1 MAKSLKRYTKDES
14 IKYFQDLDIDIRD
27 SVLVRP
33 FRPGKEILKLLS
45 KADTPEKIYD
55 SYESA
60 LKYYGI
66 TNKAEFMCN
75 YYSYIAATDNS
86 VDNTQMAI
94 NFAKNGT
101 ELADSFNY
109 LKVPFV
115 YKVAIE
121 VNRRV
126 NKKVDLIEQVIRILT
141 WASIDGFLIST
152 YQYLVSTG
160 ICEATVVEASF
171 AMAALAV
178 VTYITLHPKWGILNK
193 PIKWVSKLFRKVL
206 LTKPFI
212 RKDFNEVYDYVQ
224 AYEAWD
230 SKFNFFTDRF
240 YKNSVKEAKE
250 LLMSHESDLTD
261 DELCSRLK
269 DFNPNIQGKDF
280 EWELFKTFKFA
291 ETFVGTDWKSRYL
304 SFVETDQDLLD
315 STYTLEEA
323 RNNLKEDFAKLYN
336 IDSESKVSYPAVFKS
351 VLLNT
356 KYKLSENDK
365 ESVIEHIASAGIGF
379 FVIAGLLGFGET
391 ADGVIGLFPIMS
403 ATIYFSA
410 VDGYSK
416 LLKRVRPLDKEEY
429 VYHNVVDYIERADEI
444 DSAALK
450 VYGIIPEKTKAKAT
464 KVGKSAKDFVKLDV
478 TIKPYANE
486 KTGKTGKTSDNK
498 EETVTLSKENIEMI
512 KNPKNEIYFDGDYA
526 STNDRIVSCFSNKL
540 TEIRGKKF
548 KENKADKFKIRLMN
562 IRSKL
567 NNLNEILKHPDGYFS
582 SDVDICKKFY
592 RLYLLGI
599 SNSFESLKKLNET
612 ELQLE
617 YMQKLLD
624 TVDDILTGILDA
636 VDESVKLNVDVELDT
651 LERLKEI
658 HGLVSNA

>member
-14 IKYFQDLDIDIRD
+14 RKYFQDLDIDIRD
-27 SVLVRP
+27 SVLVKP

-86 VDNTQMAI
+86 VDNTEMAI

-101 ELADSFNY
+101 ELADSFKY

-121 VNRRV
+121 VNRRIS
-126 NKKVDLIEQVIRILT
+126 KKVDFIENIIRAIT
-141 WASIDGFLIST
+141 WAIIYVFLILT

-171 AMAALAV
+171 AMAAVAAV
-178 VTYITLHPKWGILNK
+178 VYVTVHPKCGILNK
-193 PIKWVSKLFRKVL
+193 PIKWASKLFRKVL
-206 LTKPFI
+206 LTKPII

-240 YKNSVKEAKE
+240 YKNSIKEAKE

-304 SFVETDQDLLD
+304 SFVETDEDLLN

-323 RNNLKEDFAKLYN
+323 RNNLKEDFAKLYS
-336 IDSESKVSYPAVFKS
+336 IDSESKVNYPAVFKS
-351 VLLNT
+351 VLLNI

-365 ESVIEHIASAGIGF
+365 ESVIEHIASAGIVYF
-379 FVIAGLLGFGET
+379 IIAGLLGFGET
-391 ADGVIGLFPIMS
+391 TEGVMSLLSIMS

-410 VDGYSK
+410 MDGYSK
-416 LLKRVRPLDKEEY
+416 LLKSVRPLDKEEY

-450 VYGIIPEKTKAKAT
+450 VYGIIPEKTKAKAI
-464 KVGKSAKDFVKLDV
+464 KIGKNAKDFVKLDV
-478 TIKPYANE
+478 TIKPWDNE
-486 KTGKTGKTSDNK
+486 KTEKTFENK
-498 EETVTLSKENIEMI
+498 KETVTLSKENIEMI

-540 TEIRGKKF
+540 TKIRGKQF
-548 KENKADKFKIRLMN
+548 KETKTDKFKVRLMN

-567 NNLNEILKHPDGYFS
+567 NNLNEILKNPDGYFS

-592 RLYLLGI
+592 RLYLPGI

>member
-27 SVLVRP
+27 SVLVKP
-33 FRPGKEILKLLS
+33 FSSGKEILKLLS

-75 YYSYIAATDNS
+75 YYSYIAATDKS
-86 VDNTQMAI
+86 VDNTEMAI

-126 NKKVDLIEQVIRILT
+126 NKKVNLIEQVMRILD
-141 WASIDGFLIST
+141 WAIIDGFLIST
-152 YQYLVSTG
+152 YQYLVSIG

-178 VTYITLHPKWGILNK
+178 VTYITLHPKWGILNR
-193 PIKWVSKLFRKVL
+193 PIKWASKLFRKVL
-206 LTKPFI
+206 LTKPLI

-280 EWELFKTFKFA
+280 EWEIFKTFKFA

-304 SFVETDQDLLD
+304 SFVETDKDLLD

-323 RNNLKEDFAKLYN
+323 RNNLKEDFEKLYS

-356 KYKLSENDK
+356 KYKLSEKDK
-365 ESVIEHIASAGIGF
+365 GSVIEHIASVGIGF

-391 ADGVIGLFPIMS
+391 AEGVMSLFPIMS

-410 VDGYSK
+410 MDGYSK
-416 LLKRVRPLDKEEY
+416 LLKSVRPLDKDEY

-450 VYGIIPEKTKAKAT
+450 VYGIIPEKTKAKAI
-464 KVGKSAKDFVKLDV
+464 KIGKSAKDFVKLDV
-478 TIKPYANE
+478 TIKPCDNE
-486 KTGKTGKTSDNK
+486 KTEKTFEHKK
-498 EETVTLSKENIEMI
+498 ETVTLSKENIEMI

-540 TEIRGKKF
+540 AEIRGKQF

-567 NNLNEILKHPDGYFS
+567 NNLNEILKNPDGYFS

-592 RLYLLGI
+592 RLYLPGI

>member
-1 MAKSLKRYTKDES
+1 MAKSLKRYTKAES
-14 IKYFQDLDIDIRD
+14 RDYFRDFDIDIRD
-27 SVLVRP
+27 SVLVKP
-33 FRPGKEILKLLS
+33 LRPGKEILKLLS

-66 TNKAEFMCN
+66 TNKAEFMCH
-75 YYSYIAATDNS
+75 YYSYIAATDDS
-86 VDNTQMAI
+86 VDNAEMAI

-101 ELADSFNY
+101 ELADSFKY

-126 NKKVDLIEQVIRILT
+126 SKKVDFIEKVMRAIT
-141 WASIDGFLIST
+141 WAIIYVFLILT

-171 AMAALAV
+171 AMAAVAAV
-178 VTYITLHPKWGILNK
+178 VYITVHPKWGILNK
-193 PIKWVSKLFRKVL
+193 PIKWASKLFRKIL
-206 LTKPFI
+206 LTKPII

-224 AYEAWD
+224 AYEVWD

-250 LLMSHESDLTD
+250 LLMSHESDLAD
-261 DELCSRLK
+261 DELRSRLK

-280 EWELFKTFKFA
+280 EWEIFKTFKFA

-304 SFVETDQDLLD
+304 SFVETDEDLLD
-315 STYTLEEA
+315 STYALEEA

-336 IDSESKVSYPAVFKS
+336 IDSESKVNYPAVFKS

-365 ESVIEHIASAGIGF
+365 ESVIEHIASAGIVYF
-379 FVIAGLLGFGET
+379 IIAGLLGFGET
-391 ADGVIGLFPIMS
+391 AEGVMSLLSIMS

-410 VDGYSK
+410 MDGYSK
-416 LLKRVRPLDKEEY
+416 FLKSVRPLDKDEY
-429 VYHNVVDYIERADEI
+429 VYHGVVDYIEQADEI

-450 VYGIIPEKTKAKAT
+450 VYGIIPEKTKAKAI

-478 TIKPYANE
+478 TIKPCDNDKTE
-486 KTGKTGKTSDNK
+486 KTGKTFERK

-548 KENKADKFKIRLMN
+548 KETKTDKFKIRLMN

-567 NNLNEILKHPDGYFS
+567 NNLNEILKNPDDYFS

-592 RLYLLGI
+592 RLYLPGI

-612 ELQLE
+612 KLQLE

>member
-14 IKYFQDLDIDIRD
+14 RKYFQDLDIDIRD

-86 VDNTQMAI
+86 VDNTEMAI
-94 NFAKNGT
+94 NFAKNGI

-126 NKKVDLIEQVIRILT
+126 NKKVDFIEQVIRIVA
-141 WASIDGFLIST
+141 WAIINGFLIST

-171 AMAALAV
+171 VMAALAAV
-178 VTYITLHPKWGILNK
+178 VYITLHPKWGIFNK
-193 PIKWVSKLFRKVL
+193 PIKWASKLFRKVL
-206 LTKPFI
+206 LTKPII

-224 AYEAWD
+224 AYEVWD

-261 DELCSRLK
+261 IELRSRLK

-280 EWELFKTFKFA
+280 EWEIFKTFKFA

-304 SFVETDQDLLD
+304 SSVETDEDLLN

-336 IDSESKVSYPAVFKS
+336 IDSESKVNYPAVFKS
-351 VLLNT
+351 VLLNI

-365 ESVIEHIASAGIGF
+365 ESVIEHIASAGIVF
-379 FVIAGLLGFGET
+379 FIIAGLLGFGET
-391 ADGVIGLFPIMS
+391 AEGIVSLLSIMS

-410 VDGYSK
+410 MDGYSK
-416 LLKRVRPLDKEEY
+416 LLKSVRPLDKDEY
-429 VYHNVVDYIERADEI
+429 VYHDVVDYIERADEI

-450 VYGIIPEKTKAKAT
+450 VYGIIPEKTKAKT
-464 KVGKSAKDFVKLDV
+464 IKIGKSAKDFVKLDV
-478 TIKPYANE
+478 TIKPCDNE
-486 KTGKTGKTSDNK
+486 KTEKTFEHK

-512 KNPKNEIYFDGDYA
+512 KNPKNEIYFDGEYA

-540 TEIRGKKF
+540 TEIRGKQF

-567 NNLNEILKHPDGYFS
+567 NNLNEILKNPDDYFS

-592 RLYLLGI
+592 RLYLPGI

-624 TVDDILTGILDA
+624 TVDDILAGILDA

>member
-1 MAKSLKRYTKDES
+1 MAKSLKRYTRDES
-14 IKYFQDLDIDIRD
+14 RKYFQDLDIDIRD

-86 VDNTQMAI
+86 VDNTEMAI

-126 NKKVDLIEQVIRILT
+126 SKKVDFIENIIRAIT
-141 WASIDGFLIST
+141 WAIIYVFLILT

-171 AMAALAV
+171 AMAAVAAV
-178 VTYITLHPKWGILNK
+178 VYVTVHPKWGILNK
-193 PIKWVSKLFRKVL
+193 PIKWASKLFRKVL
-206 LTKPFI
+206 LTKPII
-212 RKDFNEVYDYVQ
+212 RKDFNEVCDYVQ

-230 SKFNFFTDRF
+230 SKFNFFTNRF

-304 SFVETDQDLLD
+304 SFVETDGDLLD
-315 STYTLEEA
+315 STYSLEEA

-336 IDSESKVSYPAVFKS
+336 IDSESKVDYPAVFKS
-351 VLLNT
+351 VLLNI

-365 ESVIEHIASAGIGF
+365 ESVIEHIASAGIVYF
-379 FVIAGLLGFGET
+379 IIAGLLGFGET
-391 ADGVIGLFPIMS
+391 AEGVMSLLSIMS

-410 VDGYSK
+410 MDGYSK
-416 LLKRVRPLDKEEY
+416 LLKSVRPLDKDEY
-429 VYHNVVDYIERADEI
+429 VYHDVVDYIERADEI
-444 DSAALK
+444 DSADLK
-450 VYGIIPEKTKAKAT
+450 VYGIIPEKTKAKAI
-464 KVGKSAKDFVKLDV
+464 KIGKSAKDFVKLDV
-478 TIKPYANE
+478 TIKPCDNE
-486 KTGKTGKTSDNK
+486 KTEKTFENK

-548 KENKADKFKIRLMN
+548 KETKTDKFKIRLKN

-567 NNLNEILKHPDGYFS
+567 NNLNEILKNPDGYFS

-592 RLYLLGI
+592 RLYLPGV

-658 HGLVSNA
+658 HDLVSST

>member
-14 IKYFQDLDIDIRD
+14 RKYFQDLDIDIRD

-75 YYSYIAATDNS
+75 YYSYIAATNNS
-86 VDNTQMAI
+86 VDNAEMAI

-109 LKVPFV
+109 LKIPFV

-126 NKKVDLIEQVIRILT
+126 NKKINLIEQVIRILT
-141 WASIDGFLIST
+141 WAIIDGFLIST

-178 VTYITLHPKWGILNK
+178 VTYITVHPKWGILNK
-193 PIKWVSKLFRKVL
+193 PIKWASNLFRKIL

-304 SFVETDQDLLD
+304 SFVETDEDLLN

-356 KYKLSENDK
+356 KYKFSENDK

-379 FVIAGLLGFGET
+379 FIIAGLLGFGET
-391 ADGVIGLFPIMS
+391 AEGVIGLFPIMS

-429 VYHNVVDYIERADEI
+429 VYHDVVDYIERADEI

-450 VYGIIPEKTKAKAT
+450 VYGIIPEKTKAKAI
-464 KVGKSAKDFVKLDV
+464 KIGKNAKDFIKLDV
-478 TIKPYANE
+478 TIKPCDNE
-486 KTGKTGKTSDNK
+486 KTEKTFEHK
-498 EETVTLSKENIEMI
+498 EEAITLSKENIEMI

-526 STNDRIVSCFSNKL
+526 STNDKIVSCFSNKL

-567 NNLNEILKHPDGYFS
+567 NNLNEILKNPDGYFS

-592 RLYLLGI
+592 RLYLPGI

>member
-1 MAKSLKRYTKDES
+1 MAKSLKRYTKAES
-14 IKYFQDLDIDIRD
+14 RDYFRDFDIDIRD
-27 SVLVRP
+27 SVLVKP
-33 FRPGKEILKLLS
+33 LRPGKEILKLLS

-60 LKYYGI
+60 LSYYGI

-86 VDNTQMAI
+86 VDNTEMAI

-126 NKKVDLIEQVIRILT
+126 SKKVDFIEKVIRAIT
-141 WASIDGFLIST
+141 WAIIYVFLILT

-171 AMAALAV
+171 AMAAIAAV
-178 VTYITLHPKWGILNK
+178 VYVTVHPKWGILNK
-193 PIKWVSKLFRKVL
+193 SIKWASKLFRKVL

-261 DELCSRLK
+261 VELCSRLK

-280 EWELFKTFKFA
+280 EWEIFKTFKFA

-304 SFVETDQDLLD
+304 SFVETDEDLLN

-336 IDSESKVSYPAVFKS
+336 IDSESKVNYPAVFKS
-351 VLLNT
+351 VLLNI

-365 ESVIEHIASAGIGF
+365 ESVIEHIASTGIVYF
-379 FVIAGLLGFGET
+379 IIAGLLGFGET
-391 ADGVIGLFPIMS
+391 TKGVVSLLSIMS

-410 VDGYSK
+410 MDGYSK
-416 LLKRVRPLDKEEY
+416 LLKRVRPLDNDED
-429 VYHNVVDYIERADEI
+429 VYHGVVDYIERADEI

-450 VYGIIPEKTKAKAT
+450 VYGIIPEKTKAKAI
-464 KVGKSAKDFVKLDV
+464 KIGKSAKDFVKLDV
-478 TIKPYANE
+478 TIKPYDNE
-486 KTGKTGKTSDNK
+486 KTEKTFGHK
-498 EETVTLSKENIEMI
+498 EETVTLSKENVEMI

-540 TEIRGKKF
+540 TEIRGKQF
-548 KENKADKFKIRLMN
+548 KETKADKFKIRLMN

-567 NNLNEILKHPDGYFS
+567 NNLNEILKNPDGYFS

-592 RLYLLGI
+592 RLYLPGI

>member
-14 IKYFQDLDIDIRD
+14 RKYFQDLDIDIRD

-86 VDNTQMAI
+86 VDNTEMAI

-126 NKKVDLIEQVIRILT
+126 SKKVDFIEKVIRILT
-141 WASIDGFLIST
+141 WAIIGGFLIST

-171 AMAALAV
+171 AMTALAV

-193 PIKWVSKLFRKVL
+193 PIKWASKLFRKVL
-206 LTKPFI
+206 LAKPFI
-212 RKDFNEVYDYVQ
+212 RKEFNEVYDYVQ

-291 ETFVGTDWKSRYL
+291 ETFVGTDWKYRYL
-304 SFVETDQDLLD
+304 SFVETDGDLLD

-365 ESVIEHIASAGIGF
+365 ESVIEHIASAGIVYF
-379 FVIAGLLGFGET
+379 IIAGLLEFGET
-391 ADGVIGLFPIMS
+391 AEGIISLLSIMS

-410 VDGYSK
+410 MDGYSK
-416 LLKRVRPLDKEEY
+416 LLKSVRPLDKDEY
-429 VYHNVVDYIERADEI
+429 VYHNVLDYIERADEI

-450 VYGIIPEKTKAKAT
+450 VYGIIPEKTKAKT
-464 KVGKSAKDFVKLDV
+464 IKIGKSAKDFVKLDV
-478 TIKPYANE
+478 TIKPYDNE
-486 KTGKTGKTSDNK
+486 KTEKTFEHK
-498 EETVTLSKENIEMI
+498 EETVTLSKENVEMI

-540 TEIRGKKF
+540 TEIRGKQF
-548 KENKADKFKIRLMN
+548 KEAKAYKFKIRLMN

-567 NNLNEILKHPDGYFS
+567 NNLNEILKNPDGYFS

-592 RLYLLGI
+592 RLYLPGI

>member
-14 IKYFQDLDIDIRD
+14 RKYFQDLDIDIRD

-86 VDNTQMAI
+86 VDNTEMAI

-126 NKKVDLIEQVIRILT
+126 SKKVDFIEKVIRAIT
-141 WASIDGFLIST
+141 WAIIYVFLILT

-171 AMAALAV
+171 AMAAVAAV
-178 VTYITLHPKWGILNK
+178 VYVTVHPKWGILNK
-193 PIKWVSKLFRKVL
+193 PIKWASKLFRKVL
-206 LTKPFI
+206 LTKPII

-291 ETFVGTDWKSRYL
+291 ETFVGTDWKFRYL
-304 SFVETDQDLLD
+304 SFVETDKDLLD

-336 IDSESKVSYPAVFKS
+336 IDSESKVNYPAVFKS

-356 KYKLSENDK
+356 KYKLSEKDK

-391 ADGVIGLFPIMS
+391 AEGVMSLLSIMS

-410 VDGYSK
+410 MDGYSK
-416 LLKRVRPLDKEEY
+416 LLKNVRPLDKDEY
-429 VYHNVVDYIERADEI
+429 VYHDVVDYIERADEI

-450 VYGIIPEKTKAKAT
+450 VYGIIPEKTKAKSI
-464 KVGKSAKDFVKLDV
+464 KIGKSAKDFVKLDV
-478 TIKPYANE
+478 TIKPCDNE
-486 KTGKTGKTSDNK
+486 KTEKTFEHKD
-498 EETVTLSKENIEMI
+498 ETVTLSKENIEMI

-526 STNDRIVSCFSNKL
+526 STNGRIVSCFSNKL

-567 NNLNEILKHPDGYFS
+567 NNLNEILKNSDEYFS
-582 SDVDICKKFY
+582 SDVEICKKFY
-592 RLYLLGI
+592 RLYLPGI

-658 HGLVSNA
+658 HGLVSNV

>member
-14 IKYFQDLDIDIRD
+14 RKYFQDLGIDIRD
-27 SVLVRP
+27 SVLVKP

-86 VDNTQMAI
+86 VDNTEMAI

-126 NKKVDLIEQVIRILT
+126 SKKVDFIEKVIRAIT
-141 WASIDGFLIST
+141 WAIIYVFLILT

-171 AMAALAV
+171 AMAAVATAV
-178 VTYITLHPKWGILNK
+178 YATVHPKWGILNK
-193 PIKWVSKLFRKVL
+193 PIKCASKLFRKVL
-206 LTKPFI
+206 LTKPII

-230 SKFNFFTDRF
+230 SKFNFFADRF

-291 ETFVGTDWKSRYL
+291 ETFVGTDWKFRYL
-304 SFVETDQDLLD
+304 SFVEPDEDLLD

-323 RNNLKEDFAKLYN
+323 RNNLKEDYAKLYN
-336 IDSESKVSYPAVFKS
+336 IDSESKVNYPAVFKS
-351 VLLNT
+351 VLLNI

-365 ESVIEHIASAGIGF
+365 ESVIEHIASAGIVYF
-379 FVIAGLLGFGET
+379 IIAGLLGFGET
-391 ADGVIGLFPIMS
+391 AEGIMSLLSIMS

-410 VDGYSK
+410 MDGYSK
-416 LLKRVRPLDKEEY
+416 LLKSVRPLDKDEY

-450 VYGIIPEKTKAKAT
+450 VYGVIPEKTKAKAI
-464 KVGKSAKDFVKLDV
+464 KLGKSAKDFVKLDV
-478 TIKPYANE
+478 TIKPYDNE
-486 KTGKTGKTSDNK
+486 KTFEHKK
-498 EETVTLSKENIEMI
+498 ETVTLSKENIEMI

-567 NNLNEILKHPDGYFS
+567 NNLNEILKNPDGYLS

-592 RLYLLGI
+592 RLYLPGI

>member
-14 IKYFQDLDIDIRD
+14 RKYFQDLDIDIRD
-27 SVLVRP
+27 SVLIKP

-86 VDNTQMAI
+86 VDNTEMAI

-126 NKKVDLIEQVIRILT
+126 SKKVNFIEKVIRALT
-141 WASIDGFLIST
+141 WAIIDGFLIST

-171 AMAALAV
+171 AMAAVAV
-178 VTYITLHPKWGILNK
+178 VTYITVHPKWGILNK
-193 PIKWVSKLFRKVL
+193 PIKWASNLFRKIL

-304 SFVETDQDLLD
+304 SFVETDEDLLD

-336 IDSESKVSYPAVFKS
+336 IDSESKVNYPAVFKS
-351 VLLNT
+351 VLLNI

-365 ESVIEHIASAGIGF
+365 ESVIEHIASVGIGF
-379 FVIAGLLGFGET
+379 FIIAGLLGFGET
-391 ADGVIGLFPIMS
+391 AEGVMSLFPIMS

-410 VDGYSK
+410 MDGYSK
-416 LLKRVRPLDKEEY
+416 LLKSVRPLDKDEY
-429 VYHNVVDYIERADEI
+429 VYHDVVDYIERADEI

-450 VYGIIPEKTKAKAT
+450 VYGIIPEKTKAKAI
-464 KVGKSAKDFVKLDV
+464 KIGKRAKDFVKLDV
-478 TIKPYANE
+478 TIKPCDNE
-486 KTGKTGKTSDNK
+486 KTINTRKTSDNK
-498 EETVTLSKENIEMI
+498 EETVALSKENIEMI
-512 KNPKNEIYFDGDYA
+512 KNPKNEIYFDDDYA

-540 TEIRGKKF
+540 TEIRGKQF
-548 KENKADKFKIRLMN
+548 KETKTDKFKIRLMN

-567 NNLNEILKHPDGYFS
+567 NNMNEILKNPDGYFS
-582 SDVDICKKFY
+582 SDIDICKKFY
-592 RLYLLGI
+592 RLYLPGI

>member
-14 IKYFQDLDIDIRD
+14 RKYFQDLDIDIRD

-86 VDNTQMAI
+86 VDNTEMAI
-94 NFAKNGT
+94 NFAKNGI

-126 NKKVDLIEQVIRILT
+126 SKKVDFIEQVIRIVT
-141 WASIDGFLIST
+141 WAIINGFLIST

-171 AMAALAV
+171 VMADLAAV
-178 VTYITLHPKWGILNK
+178 VYITLHPKWGIFNK
-193 PIKWVSKLFRKVL
+193 PIKWASKLFRKVL
-206 LTKPFI
+206 LTKPII
-212 RKDFNEVYDYVQ
+212 RKDFNEVYDCVQ

-304 SFVETDQDLLD
+304 SLVETDEDLLD
-315 STYTLEEA
+315 STYNLEEA
-323 RNNLKEDFAKLYN
+323 RNSLKEDFAKLYN
-336 IDSESKVSYPAVFKS
+336 IDSESKVNYPAVFKS
-351 VLLNT
+351 VLLNI

-365 ESVIEHIASAGIGF
+365 ESVIEHIASAGIVF
-379 FVIAGLLGFGET
+379 FIIAGILGFGET
-391 ADGVIGLFPIMS
+391 TEGVVSLLSIMS

-410 VDGYSK
+410 MDGYSK
-416 LLKRVRPLDKEEY
+416 LLKSVRPLDKDEY
-429 VYHNVVDYIERADEI
+429 VYHDVVDYIERADEI

-450 VYGIIPEKTKAKAT
+450 VYGIIPEKTKAKSI
-464 KVGKSAKDFVKLDV
+464 KIGKSAKDFVKLDI
-478 TIKPYANE
+478 TIKPCDNE
-486 KTGKTGKTSDNK
+486 KTFENK

-548 KENKADKFKIRLMN
+548 KENKAYKFKIRLMN

-567 NNLNEILKHPDGYFS
+567 NNLNEILKNPDDYFS

-592 RLYLLGI
+592 RLYLPGI

-658 HGLVSNA
+658 HGLVSNV

>member
-14 IKYFQDLDIDIRD
+14 RKYFQDLDIDIRD
-27 SVLVRP
+27 SVLVKP

-86 VDNTQMAI
+86 VDNTEMAI

-101 ELADSFNY
+101 EIADSFNY

-126 NKKVDLIEQVIRILT
+126 NKKVELIERVIRALT
-141 WASIDGFLIST
+141 WAGIDGLLIST

-160 ICEATVVEASF
+160 ICEASVVEASF
-171 AMAALAV
+171 AMAAVAV
-178 VTYITLHPKWGILNK
+178 VTYITVHPKWGILNK
-193 PIKWVSKLFRKVL
+193 PIKWISKLFRKVL
-206 LTKPFI
+206 LTKPII

-261 DELCSRLK
+261 NELCSRLK

-304 SFVETDQDLLD
+304 SFVETDDFIN
-315 STYTLEEA
+315 STYALEEA
-323 RNNLKEDFAKLYN
+323 RENLKEDFAKLYN
-336 IDSESKVSYPAVFKS
+336 IDSESRVNYPAVFKS

-365 ESVIEHIASAGIGF
+365 ESIIEHIASAGIGF
-379 FVIAGLLGFGET
+379 FVIAGLLGFGAT
-391 ADGVIGLFPIMS
+391 AEGVMSLFPIMS

-416 LLKRVRPLDKEEY
+416 LLKSVRPLDKDEY
-429 VYHNVVDYIERADEI
+429 VYHGVVDYIERADEI
-444 DSAALK
+444 DSATLK
-450 VYGIIPEKTKAKAT
+450 VYGMIPEKTKAKAL
-464 KVGKSAKDFVKLDV
+464 KVGKNAKDFVKLDV
-478 TIKPYANE
+478 TIKPFDNE
-486 KTGKTGKTSDNK
+486 KTERTFEHK
-498 EETVTLSKENIEMI
+498 EETVTLSKENIEMV

-540 TEIRGKKF
+540 IEIRGKQF
-548 KENKADKFKIRLMN
+548 KETKADKFKIRLMN

-567 NNLNEILKHPDGYFS
+567 NNLNEILKNPDGYLS

-592 RLYLLGI
+592 RLYLPGI

>member
-14 IKYFQDLDIDIRD
+14 RKYFQDLDIDIRD
-27 SVLVRP
+27 SVLVKP

-75 YYSYIAATDNS
+75 YYSYIAATDTS
-86 VDNTQMAI
+86 VDNTEMAI

-126 NKKVDLIEQVIRILT
+126 SKKVDFIEKVIRAIT
-141 WASIDGFLIST
+141 WAIIYVFLILT

-171 AMAALAV
+171 AMAAVAAV
-178 VTYITLHPKWGILNK
+178 VYVTVHPKWGILNK
-193 PIKWVSKLFRKVL
+193 PIKWASKLFRKVL

-240 YKNSVKEAKE
+240 YKNSVKEAKK
-250 LLMSHESDLTD
+250 LLLSHESDLTD
-261 DELCSRLK
+261 SELCSRLK

-291 ETFVGTDWKSRYL
+291 ETFVGTDWKYRYL
-304 SFVETDQDLLD
+304 SYVETDEDLLD

-323 RNNLKEDFAKLYN
+323 RNNLKEDYAKLYN
-336 IDSESKVSYPAVFKS
+336 IDSESKVDYPAVFKS
-351 VLLNT
+351 VLLNI

-365 ESVIEHIASAGIGF
+365 ESVIEHIASAGIVYF
-379 FVIAGLLGFGET
+379 IIAGLLGFRET
-391 ADGVIGLFPIMS
+391 AEGIVSLLSIMS

-410 VDGYSK
+410 MDGYSK
-416 LLKRVRPLDKEEY
+416 LLKSVRPLDKDEY

-450 VYGIIPEKTKAKAT
+450 VYGIIPEKTKAKAI
-464 KVGKSAKDFVKLDV
+464 KIGKNAKDFVKLGV
-478 TIKPYANE
+478 TIKPYGNE
-486 KTGKTGKTSDNK
+486 KTEKTFENK

-526 STNDRIVSCFSNKL
+526 STNDRIVSCFSTKL
-540 TEIRGKKF
+540 TEIRGKQF
-548 KENKADKFKIRLMN
+548 KETKADKFKIRLKN

-567 NNLNEILKHPDGYFS
+567 NNMNEILKNPDGYFS

-592 RLYLLGI
+592 RLYLPGI

-658 HGLVSNA
+658 HGLVSNV